1 MRTSILL
8 FALLFC
14 AACASPGASR
24 LPVCD
29 GLSRR
34 PANPYG
40 SVLEPSSPAVAPPSD
55 AGPAGPTTGGCA

>member
-8 FALLFC
+8 FALLLC
-14 AACASPGASR
+14 TGCVASGAGP

-40 SVLEPSSPAVAPPSD
+40 SVLEPSPHPAAPPSD
-55 AGPAGPTTGGCA
+55 AGAANPPTGGCA

>member
-8 FALLFC
+8 FALLLCTGC
-14 AACASPGASR
+14 AASGAGP

-34 PANPYG
+34 LANPYG

-55 AGPAGPTTGGCA
+55 AGAANPPTGGCA